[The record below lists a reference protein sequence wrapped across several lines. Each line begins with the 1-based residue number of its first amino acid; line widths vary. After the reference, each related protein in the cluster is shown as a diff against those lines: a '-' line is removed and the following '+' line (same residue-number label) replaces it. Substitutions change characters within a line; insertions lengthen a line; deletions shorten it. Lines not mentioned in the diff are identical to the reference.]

1 MIEVEVKA
9 PVEDLSL
16 IEEKIASL
24 GGGFVKEQIQK
35 DTYFNAPDRDFAET
49 DEALRIREIDGET
62 HLTYKG
68 PKQSLTTKTRREIE
82 FPVEAEMSDVLDKL
96 GYKARGFVEKKR
108 RVFKMDE
115 LTVVLD
121 EVAGLGQYIEIES
134 TNPEDEEAIFTLL
147 EKLGVKKES
156 CTLKSYLELLES
168 NTVY

>member
-9 PVEDLSL
+9 PVEDLDMIEDML
-16 IEEKIASL
+16 ISI
-24 GGGFVKEQIQK
+24 GGRFIKEQIQK
-35 DTYFNAPDRDFAET
+35 DTYFNAPDRNFAET

-68 PKQSLTTKTRREIE
+68 PKQSLKTKTRMEIE
-82 FPVEAEMSDVLDKL
+82 FQVEAEMSDVLDKL

-108 RVFKMDE
+108 RVFKMDD

-121 EVAGLGQYIEIES
+121 KVEGVGQYIEIES
-134 TNPEDEEAIFTLL
+134 TNPEDEEAIFTILG
-147 EKLGVKKES
+147 KLGVKKES
-156 CTLKSYLELLES
+156 WTLKSYLELLES